1 MVGLD
6 MQPITVP
13 PPSGQR
19 VHARCDLLGHAPYS
33 DDAQG
38 LFRPYLGAGYRA
50 TLDRIAAWMSD
61 AGMSVRVDAIG
72 NVVGRYEG
80 IAPDAPSLLIGS
92 HVDSVRHGGRYDG
105 MLGVILGI
113 EVVAAFARVGRRFPF
128 ALEVIG
134 FGDEEGSRFPAAM
147 LTSRTVAGVRDGFD
161 LSMVD
166 GDGISLAA
174 ALAEFGLDLAA
185 IDDARIAPGRVL
197 AYVEAHI
204 EQGPVLEAE
213 GRAVGVVSAIA
224 AQHRYRVTMQGMA
237 GHAGTMAMHLR
248 RDALAAAAEAI
259 GTVER
264 IGRAGP
270 ADLVATVGRL
280 EVLPG
285 AANVVP
291 GDVMFTID
299 VRAGTNALRDAAAGE
314 ILSEIRD
321 IAARRDIVLGV
332 ALQHDLDATPCD
344 AHLTELMEQA
354 VVDVTGAPARV
365 LVSGAGHDAMVMA
378 HLVPVSMLFI
388 RCEKGISHN
397 PAEAVS
403 TADVEVALRT
413 LTDFVCLFERRC

>member
-1 MVGLD
+1 MVGLS
-6 MQPITVP
+6 PISAL

-19 VHARCDLLGHAPYS
+19 AVARCDLLGRAPYS
-33 DDAQG
+33 DDTDG

-50 TLDRIAAWMSD
+50 TLDRIAGWMD
-61 AGMSVRVDAIG
+61 EAGMSVRVDAVG

-80 IAPDAPSLLIGS
+80 TVPDAPSLLIGS
-92 HVDSVRHGGRYDG
+92 HVDSVRNGGRYDG
-105 MLGVILGI
+105 MLGVILGV
-113 EVVAAFARVGRRFPF
+113 EVVAGFARAGRRFPF
-128 ALEVIG
+128 AIEVIG

-161 LSMVD
+161 LSMAD
-166 GDGISLAA
+166 RDGITLAE
-174 ALAEFGLDLAA
+174 ALAEFGLDLAT
-185 IDDARIAPGRVL
+185 IDEARIAPDRVL

-237 GHAGTMAMHLR
+237 GHAGTIAMHLR

-264 IGRAGP
+264 VGNAGP

-280 EVLPG
+280 EVQPG

-299 VRAGTNALRDAAAGE
+299 VRAGTNAVRDAAARA
-314 ILSEIRD
+314 IIDEIRQ
-321 IAARRDIVLGV
+321 IAARRDITLDVT
-332 ALQHDLDATPCD
+332 LQQDLDATPCD
-344 AHLTELMEQA
+344 PRLTVLMEQA
-354 VVDVTGAPARV
+354 VADVTGTPARV

-378 HLVPVSMLFI
+378 HRVPVSMLFI

-397 PAEAVS
+397 PAEAV
-403 TADVEVALRT
+403 TAADVEVALRA
-413 LTDFVCLFERRC
+413 LTDFVCLFEGRS